1 MGFGT
6 RYLNKLG
13 TAHFQHLMSAPLLLS
28 SFPLYSPRHTPFGF
42 RAVLPLCDGK
52 AQGPPSQ
59 LWGRTQQLG
68 AGGVLYSK
76 QGGPLGPIC
85 HLVVL
90 FLRRLVVVV
99 VAVCS
104 GGTASPT
111 RPEPTT
117 LPSQPASQPPQIR
130 ARAISCG
137 GVGGGVITKGPSL
150 WACVGSATSAQLGYG
165 AQAMV
170 IPHLDA

>member
-1 MGFGT
+1 MEPLTFNTSCQPLFLSLPSRCIRHVTHRSGFELCFPCAT
-6 RYLNKLG
+6 ERRR
-13 TAHFQHLMSAPLLLS
+13 ARRPS
-28 SFPLYSPRHTPFGF
+28 SGDARNSW
-42 RAVLPLCDGK
+42 
-52 AQGPPSQ
+52 AQE
-59 LWGRTQQLG
+59 
-68 AGGVLYSK
+68 GVLYSK

-104 GGTASPT
+104 GGTAPPP
-111 RPEPTT
+111 RPEPTS

-137 GVGGGVITKGPSL
+137 GVGGGITKGPSL
-150 WACVGSATSAQLGYG
+150 WACVGSATSAQLGYA
-165 AQAMV
+165 AQALV